1 MDELE
6 FLKKDWKK
14 QDGNYPRLSFDQLY
28 KMIWKKSSSIVRWIF
43 IISILE
49 FIFWTILTLCLAD
62 QEYWKEMEKIHLKG
76 FTIALYLV
84 GYVITFYFIYRF
96 YRNYRKITATD
107 SASVLMENILKT
119 RKTVKYYIGYILI
132 STGFTFLVYTY
143 FTFKYHMANTEVKNP
158 SLYEFDS
165 TRWLIF
171 IGGFLV
177 FMLVFLGLIWLFY
190 KLLYGILLNRLQ
202 KNYKELK
209 RLEIEN

>member
-14 QDGNYPRLSFDQLY
+14 QDGNYPKLSYDQLY

-43 IISILE
+43 IISVLE
-49 FIFWTILTLCLAD
+49 FVFWGILNFCLAD
-62 QEYWKEMEKIHLKG
+62 QDFWKEMDKIHLKW
-76 FTIALYLV
+76 FTIGLYLI
-84 GYVITFYFIYRF
+84 GYVITFYFIFKF
-96 YRNYRKITATD
+96 YKNYKKITATD
-107 SASVLMENILKT
+107 SAAILMENIINT

-143 FTFKYHMANTEVKNP
+143 FTLKYHTANLEIKNP
-158 SLYEFDS
+158 SLYDFDTS
-165 TRWLIF
+165 QWLLLIV
-171 IGGFLV
+171 GFVV